1 VRLGTVCLLLMVLTG
16 CGGQRPGGDITAG
29 SPVNDTL
36 ESWRRDLIRGQT
48 DPVAEPRVDTRRE
61 GAISYAKQPQ
71 RRAMIFAGGSPI
83 RKGEGRVNLVRG
95 GTVEVDLDEIDIR
108 DAAKAVLGDVLRV
121 GYSVD
126 PNVSGTVT
134 LKTAGP
140 KPVRDVLALFENAL
154 QQNNAALAMRNG
166 TYIVMPATTG
176 GLEAANGISAAEKGG
191 VGYQSR
197 AVPLRHIAAREMAE
211 ILKPYAKE
219 GITRIDP
226 ERNLLVLSGS
236 GAQFDSWMETIR
248 TFDVDWLAN
257 KSVGVFPIES
267 MSANEMIRH
276 LSDVLA
282 NANSD
287 DRLAQFSVLDSNNAV
302 LVIARTPSA
311 LQTVRRWVSRLDAA
325 GRSGV
330 QLFTYEMRHARAQ
343 DVAPVVA
350 NVLGASTTPPAGEG
364 ASSNGAAP
372 TAATAGADAKPAM
385 QNQPASPSMTSET
398 GTGQPSVADVAQFGG
413 FARFSD
419 SQQAGQP
426 RRMRIVPNV
435 ASNTLLIYA
444 TAQEFEQVRDILRS
458 IDVPQRQVLVEAT
471 IIEVTLNDEL
481 KYGVQYFLDKL
492 INGTEVVGALSNTEN
507 LVPNPSSPGFSL
519 SLGLSTRAVVDALS
533 GVTSI
538 NVVSS
543 PNLMV
548 LNNQTARLV
557 VGDQVPIATQSRQNA
572 LEQDQVTVNTIEFR
586 DTGVIFDVTPRI
598 NSAGSV
604 TLNIV
609 QEVSSVARQAQQTLT
624 PTISQRKIESAV
636 TAGHGETIILGGLF
650 SNSNT
655 RTRAGLPGATRSSIL
670 SGLFGST
677 QSFKQKTELLILISP
692 KIVSDKMDARRVT
705 NEIRSRIKELQ
716 VNDPGRPLNDP
727 SRPPSPLR
735 RKN

>member
-1 VRLGTVCLLLMVLTG
+1 VRLGTVCLLALVLTG
-16 CGGQRPGGDITAG
+16 CGGQKPGGDITAG
-29 SPVNDTL
+29 SPVNDTM
-36 ESWRRDLIRGQT
+36 EPWRSDLIRGQT
-48 DPVAEPRVDTRRE
+48 DAAPDRPVDLQRE

-71 RRAMIFAGGSPI
+71 RRAMIFAGGARI
-83 RKGEGRVNLVRG
+83 GKGEGRVNLVRG
-95 GTVEVDLDEIDIR
+95 GTVEIDLDEIDIR

-121 GYSVD
+121 SYSVD

-140 KPVRDVLALFENAL
+140 KPVRDVLSLFENAL
-154 QQNNAALAMRNG
+154 QQNNAALSVRKG
-166 TYIVMPATTG
+166 TYIVVPAATG
-176 GLEAANGISAAEKGG
+176 GLDAANGISSAERGDI
-191 VGYQSR
+191 GYQSR

-219 GITRIDP
+219 GITRIDA

-267 MSANEMIRH
+267 MTANEMIRH

-302 LVIARTPSA
+302 LVIAKTSSA
-311 LQTVRRWVSRLDAA
+311 LQTVRRWVARLDAA

-350 NVLGASTTPPAGEG
+350 NVLGASTTPPAAEGE
-364 ASSNGAAP
+364 AANGSAA
-372 TAATAGADAKPAM
+372 AVAGTGAKPAM
-385 QNQPASPSMTSET
+385 QQPAATPSMPSEA
-398 GTGQPSVADVAQFGG
+398 GTAAPSVSDVAQFGG
-413 FARFSD
+413 FAKFSD
-419 SQQAGQP
+419 NPQAGQQ
-426 RRMRIVPNV
+426 RRMRIVPNA

-444 TAQEFEQVRDILRS
+444 TAQEFDQVRDILRS

-492 INGTEVVGALSNTEN
+492 INGTEVVGALSNSES
-507 LVPNPSSPGFSL
+507 LVPTSSAPGFSL

-572 LEQDQVTVNTIEFR
+572 LDTDQVTVNTIEFR

-636 TAGHGETIILGGLF
+636 TAAHGETIILGGLF
-650 SNSNT
+650 SNSST
-655 RTRAGLPGATRSSIL
+655 RTRAGLPGATRSSLL

-677 QSFKQKTELLILISP
+677 QNFKQKTELLILISP

-716 VNDPGRPLNDP
+716 VNDPARPPARPLA
-727 SRPPSPLR
+727 RPPSPLR
-735 RKN
+735 RKS

>member
-1 VRLGTVCLLLMVLTG
+1 VRLGVICLILLVLSG
-16 CGGQRPGGDITAG
+16 CSGRSQHGDLSEG
-29 SPVNDTL
+29 SPVGEGL
-36 ESWRRDLIRGQT
+36 EPWREKLIRGRDDIPV
-48 DPVAEPRVDTRRE
+48 DPKRE
-61 GAISYAKQPQ
+61 GAIGYAKQAQ
-71 RRAMIFAGGSPI
+71 RRAMIFEGGTPI
-83 RKGEGRVNLVRG
+83 GKGEGRVNLVRG
-95 GTVEVDLDEIDIR
+95 GTAEVDLDQVDIR
-108 DAAKAVLGDVLRV
+108 EAAKAILGDILRV
-121 GYSVD
+121 SYSVD
-126 PNVSGTVT
+126 PNVSGAVT
-134 LKTAGP
+134 IKTAGA
-140 KPVRDVLALFENAL
+140 KPIRDVLGLFENAL
-154 QQNNAALAMRNG
+154 QQNNAALSVRNG
-166 TYIVMPATTG
+166 AYSVMPAATG
-176 GLEAANGISAAEKGG
+176 SLDAANGVTAGERGS

-197 AVPLRHIAAREMAE
+197 AVRLRHIAAREMAE

-219 GITRIDP
+219 GITRIDA

-236 GAQFDSWMETIR
+236 GAQFDSWLETIR

-276 LSDVLA
+276 LNDVLA
-282 NANSD
+282 NANTD
-287 DRLAQFSVLDSNNAV
+287 DRMAQFSVIDSNNAV
-302 LVIARTPSA
+302 MVIARTRAA
-311 LQTVRRWVSRLDAA
+311 LQTVRRWITRLDAA

-330 QLFTYEMRHARAQ
+330 QLFTYEMRFARAQ

-350 NVLGASTTPPAGEG
+350 NVLGASTTAPPAEG
-364 ASSNGAAP
+364 AS
-372 TAATAGADAKPAM
+372 AGGSKPANGESASLP
-385 QNQPASPSMTSET
+385 QSEAGVPAPAAAGNAMSGN
-398 GTGQPSVADVAQFGG
+398 GTGQPTAADIAQFGG

-419 SQQAGQP
+419 GAQGGEP
-426 RRMRIVPNV
+426 RRMRIVPNA

-444 TAQEFEQVRDILRS
+444 TKQEYERVRDILRS

-471 IIEVTLNDEL
+471 IVEVTLNDEL

-492 INGTEVVGALSNTEN
+492 INGTELTGALSNSDRIF
-507 LVPNPSSPGFSL
+507 PNPAAPGFSL
-519 SLGLSTRAVVDALS
+519 AVGLTTRAVVDALS

-538 NVVSS
+538 NVISS

-572 LEQDQVTVNTIEFR
+572 LNNDEVTVNTIEFR

-636 TAGHGETIILGGLF
+636 TAGDGETIILGGLF
-650 SNSNT
+650 SNSSTKT
-655 RTRAGLPGATRSSIL
+655 RSGLPGTTRSSIL

-677 QSFKQKTELLILISP
+677 QTYKQKTELLILISP
-692 KIVSDKMDARRVT
+692 RIVSDRMDARAVT
-705 NEIRSRIKELQ
+705 NELRSRIKELQ
-716 VNDPGRPLNDP
+716 VNEPAR
-727 SRPPSPLR
+727 RVSPLSR
-735 RKN
+735 G